1 MCQLGELRAG
11 SSLGQTQQGQRLKGT
26 WETPTLARDKTHRT
40 NRNFS
45 LRSGPSVRQAPRSP
59 PADPETSVKG
69 PQKYCQPAKTPKTR
83 KPLLTCQSRHG
94 RGTGNQL
101 CFLMKVSK
109 VFGPRQECICNLKN
123 HKNTESTHKNRI
135 TAKQQPHML

>member
-1 MCQLGELRAG
+1 MSARGAAGRVQPRTDAAGSAAEGHAGNSNAGKRQNTQDEQEFLPSLRAVCPP
-11 SSLGQTQQGQRLKGT
+11 GT
-26 WETPTLARDKTHRT
+26 TIPA
-40 NRNFS
+40 
-45 LRSGPSVRQAPRSP
+45 
-59 PADPETSVKG
+59 ADPETSVKG

>member
-1 MCQLGELRAG
+1 MSARGAAGRVQPRTDAAGSAAEGHAGNSNAGKRQNTQDEQEFLPSLRAVCPP
-11 SSLGQTQQGQRLKGT
+11 GT
-26 WETPTLARDKTHRT
+26 TI
-40 NRNFS
+40 
-45 LRSGPSVRQAPRSP
+45 P